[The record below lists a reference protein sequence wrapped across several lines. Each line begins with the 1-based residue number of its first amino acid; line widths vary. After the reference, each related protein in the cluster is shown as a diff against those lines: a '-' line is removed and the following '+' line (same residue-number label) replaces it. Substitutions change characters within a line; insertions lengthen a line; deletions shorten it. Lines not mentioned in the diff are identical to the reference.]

1 MIWSADNM
9 AMIIQTVDGVVSNRF
24 DIEKPALKFGR
35 SSSNQVQIDDLA
47 VSGKHAQI
55 VVKEDKESNQA
66 FYLQDLDSTNGTFLN
81 EEFVEQEQQLHHN
94 DNIRIGWNN
103 FIFIDENELDLE
115 KTSEIK
121 KSWIPGVYY
130 TSDK

>member
-1 MIWSADNM
+1 M

-24 DIEKPALKFGR
+24 DIEKPSLGFGR

-47 VSGKHAQI
+47 VSSKHAQI
-55 VVKEDKESNQA
+55 VVKEGEEGQDA
-66 FYLQDLDSTNGTFLN
+66 FFLQDLNSTNGTFLN
-81 EEFVEQEQQLHHN
+81 EEFVEQDQQLHHN
-94 DNIRIGWNN
+94 DNVRIGWNN

>member
-1 MIWSADNM
+1 M

-24 DIEKPALKFGR
+24 DIEKPSLKFGR

-47 VSGKHAQI
+47 VSSKHAQI
-55 VVKEDKESNQA
+55 VVKEGEEGQDA
-66 FYLQDLDSTNGTFLN
+66 FYLQDLNSTNGTFLN
-81 EEFVEQEQQLHHN
+81 EEFVEQDQQLHHN

-130 TSDK
+130 TNDK

>member
-1 MIWSADNM
+1 MIWSADIM

-103 FIFIDENELDLE
+103 FIFIDENELLQ
-115 KTSEIK
+115 
-121 KSWIPGVYY
+121 
-130 TSDK
+130 